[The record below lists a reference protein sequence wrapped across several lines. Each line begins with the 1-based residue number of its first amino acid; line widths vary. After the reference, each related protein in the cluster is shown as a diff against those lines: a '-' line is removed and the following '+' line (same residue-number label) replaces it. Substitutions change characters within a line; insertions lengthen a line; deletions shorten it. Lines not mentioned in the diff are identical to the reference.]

1 MIQIQIPSPSTAH
14 HSLLSEFF
22 APNNPTSEDDEK
34 DSQLLNQLQHHQ
46 LEFATPTFALRA
58 QPSPFEE
65 RTIQRSGPENNERT
79 SRNERKVTRRGVTR
93 RRSPSQKIHSNPSN
107 DVLLKKEEERDENG
121 NRIPTCGPLASFSYR
136 TMEQEYEKD
145 TMRMLERIQKSR
157 SFEKKPKQDHGL
169 EDANNPLQWSCPQLT
184 SYSEVAA
191 AATANETFRVE
202 DDAGFFIGEYEAEAQ
217 PEANDCVLV
226 EDYAQGET
234 MYTEPPC
241 YEQDKE
247 EEEEDDGIFALEL

>member
-22 APNNPTSEDDEK
+22 APNNSTSEDDEK
-34 DSQLLNQLQHHQ
+34 DSQLLNQLQHQQ

-79 SRNERKVTRRGVTR
+79 SRNARKVTRRGVTR
-93 RRSPSQKIHSNPSN
+93 RRSPSQKI
-107 DVLLKKEEERDENG
+107 DVLKKEEERDENG
-121 NRIPTCGPLASFSYR
+121 NPVPTCGPLTCFSYR

-145 TMRMLERIQKSR
+145 TLRMLERIQKSR
-157 SFEKKPKQDHGL
+157 SFEKKPKQEHDPAG
-169 EDANNPLQWSCPQLT
+169 ANNPLQWSCPQLT

-202 DDAGFFIGEYEAEAQ
+202 DDAGFFIGEYEEGAEA
-217 PEANDCVLV
+217 EANDCVLV

-247 EEEEDDGIFALEL
+247 EEEEEEEDDGIFALEL